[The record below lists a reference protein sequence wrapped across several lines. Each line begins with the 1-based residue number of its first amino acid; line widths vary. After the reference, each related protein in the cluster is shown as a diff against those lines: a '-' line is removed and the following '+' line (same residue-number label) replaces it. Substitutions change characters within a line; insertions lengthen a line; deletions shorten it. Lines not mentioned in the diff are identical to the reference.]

1 MMEAEPRETAD
12 TMFRRVLR
20 DTALWLA
27 SGILAA
33 LLISEVL
40 SKGGAGEAPPALFFY
55 PVFAMFLLVAGVLVR
70 MGWLRIGGVLTGT
83 VDVEFYRTFDRGQEP
98 ETFRVVT
105 RHFVNLFEMPVL
117 FYVGAI
123 FAILTHQV
131 SYWLIGLAWAF
142 VGLRLLHSWV
152 HLTSN
157 DVPRRLAA
165 YASSGLV
172 LLVFWVSLF
181 TQLVRTG

>member
-1 MMEAEPRETAD
+1 MDAGRKIAAD
-12 TMFRRVLR
+12 AMFRRVLR
-20 DTALWLA
+20 DTSVALTIGVA
-27 SGILAA
+27 AAFALAA
-33 LLISEVL
+33 AL
-40 SKGGAGEAPPALFFY
+40 SSGGAGEARPTLLFY
-55 PVFAMFLLVAGVLVR
+55 PVFVMFLLVAGVLMR

-98 ETFRVVT
+98 ESFRVVT
-105 RHFVNLFEMPVL
+105 RHFINLFEMPVL

-123 FAILTHQV
+123 FAVLTHQV
-131 SYWLIGLAWAF
+131 TYWLIGLAWAF
-142 VGLRLLHSWV
+142 VGLRVFHSYV

-157 DVPRRLAA
+157 DVPRRLSA

-181 TQLVRTG
+181 TQLVRGG